1 MRYLARLYLI
11 GFSGQ
16 LEVDLSGISCFDRA
30 FPHTSPVV
38 SGGFQIRLETIE
50 GPASPVGLR
59 FHYWLLNSQACR
71 LLSSLRIWP
80 PIAKL
85 PGSSLTGE
93 PLGNSASASKNSG
106 GIGAEYVLVIVL
118 TRSIGQSMAHEYIQG
133 HRHIG
138 IWRETRR
145 DCTRHPTSQ
154 YPFHRCSDATFPTQ
168 SIQDLM
174 HQLDKEDTHDNFM
187 ACGVKTENKWRT
199 MRSCPRLCPN

>member
-50 GPASPVGLR
+50 GPASPVGLK

-154 YPFHRCSDATFPTQ
+154 YPFHRLFRRHISNPINSRSHAPTRQ
-168 SIQDLM
+168 GRYTR
-174 HQLDKEDTHDNFM
+174 QLHGM
-187 ACGVKTENKWRT
+187 RGENGEQMENHAFLPQT
-199 MRSCPRLCPN
+199 LP